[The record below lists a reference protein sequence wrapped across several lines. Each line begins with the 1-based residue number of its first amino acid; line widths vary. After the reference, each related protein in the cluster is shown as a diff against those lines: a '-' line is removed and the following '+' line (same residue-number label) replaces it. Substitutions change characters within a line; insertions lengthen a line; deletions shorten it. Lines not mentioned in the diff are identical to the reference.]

1 MGKRTRRRPG
11 IQDVAEEAGVSITT
25 VSHALN
31 DRGRVL
37 AETRKKVLEA
47 ATRLGYTANVHA
59 QRLATGSNQTI
70 ALQVSGYGTNIVGV
84 DSAYYIELLN
94 GASATALAAGFMPML
109 TPPELHEGLADLQV
123 DGALI
128 VDPTGREPL
137 IASIAE
143 GGGAVVTAGRPLTHR
158 DQIMGWV
165 DNDLTALAT
174 LVLDHLGEEG
184 YRRPAV
190 MTGPKNRSYSADTI
204 KAYNRWCAEAGIE
217 PVVASMRGNP
227 TAEMAIRA
235 SRALLESDDPPDS
248 IYASFDVF
256 ALGAMRAADEMGI
269 KVPEELGIVA
279 TVDSEAL
286 RSASIPLTAI
296 ETHPRRI
303 GAESIRLLISL
314 ITGELEA
321 PQSVTVPAELKI
333 RRSTSRLAGG
343 SSRK

>member
-1 MGKRTRRRPG
+1 MGKRTKRRPG
-11 IQDVAEEAGVSITT
+11 IQDVAEAAGVSITT

-37 AETRKKVLEA
+37 PETREKVLEVA
-47 ATRLGYTANVHA
+47 ARLGYTANVHA
-59 QRLATGSNQTI
+59 QRLATGANQTI

-94 GASATALAAGFMPML
+94 GASATALSAGFMPVL
-109 TPPELHEGLADLQV
+109 TPPELHEGVADLQV

-143 GGGAVVTAGRPLTHR
+143 GGGSIVTAGRPLTHR

-165 DNDLTALAT
+165 DNDLPSLAT
-174 LVLDHLGEEG
+174 LVLDHLGDEG

-204 KAYNRWCAEAGIE
+204 SAYNRWCTEAGIE
-217 PVVASMRGNP
+217 PMVASMRGNP
-227 TAEMAIRA
+227 TAEMAIEA
-235 SRALLESDDPPDS
+235 SRELLDTDDPPDA
-248 IYASFDVF
+248 IYANFDVF
-256 ALGAMRAADEMGI
+256 ALGALRAADEMGI
-269 KVPEELGIVA
+269 KVPDELGIVA

-303 GAESIRLLISL
+303 GAEAIRLLVDLVI
-314 ITGELEA
+314 GETKP

-333 RRSTSRLAGG
+333 RRSTSRLSGAGG
-343 SSRK
+343 